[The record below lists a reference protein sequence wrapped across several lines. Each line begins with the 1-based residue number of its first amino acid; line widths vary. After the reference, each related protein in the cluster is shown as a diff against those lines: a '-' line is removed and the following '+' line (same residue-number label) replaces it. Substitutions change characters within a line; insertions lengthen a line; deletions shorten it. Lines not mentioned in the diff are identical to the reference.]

1 MQPNTVVGGSTY
13 PRVRPPPSHIQ
24 ASYPS
29 SLRRVMSEMHPV
41 IRPPVSSVPPVPQLP
56 QAILDSRGKE
66 NEFKPRVSKSR
77 DSELMAFNIPYVPES
92 RRRKYGYEL
101 PPHPRDAILQGKTL
115 RHAPDS
121 RRLNTRRDIDRQTV
135 EMMRERLNDQSDI
148 HLGTRKSGDF
158 HGTMGTNYVPVDE
171 ELMRERFKQQ
181 RKQGALDLA
190 VPHKTNVL
198 TGSISNAPSERR
210 GSGATLLLP
219 DFTIIRGSMPLS
231 AGQGIPESP
240 EPESPHTTFEWDS
253 PSPFGGPLFAP
264 HWNQNWNNGRPSSL
278 DETQSPSRKASQP
291 ELDIELAKKTRP
303 TTLPSINNADHT
315 SNSSEA
321 ERKRLGVILNPRD
334 VNEVFER
341 RFGLQ
346 VL

>member
-29 SLRRVMSEMHPV
+29 SLRRRVMSEMHPV

-66 NEFKPRVSKSR
+66 NEFKPREEKVWLRAPS
-77 DSELMAFNIPYVPES
+77 A
-92 RRRKYGYEL
+92 
-101 PPHPRDAILQGKTL
+101 PRDAILQGKTL